1 MIPSINCVNLIKK
14 WEGFRAKPYQ
24 TVYNGK
30 KDVPTIGY
38 GSTFYLDGKK
48 VSMQDQMITES
59 TASEMLSVIVNDFAT
74 RMIPYIKSKLNQN
87 QFDALVCFSYNV
99 GLGNFIKSTLL
110 KKVNNSDFNGAS
122 SEFLKWNKCQGK
134 VVTGLTNRRNDE
146 KTLFLKV

>member
-14 WEGFRAKPYQ
+14 WEGFKNKPYQ
-24 TVYNGK
+24 VIYNGK

-48 VSMQDQMITES
+48 VTMKDKMITEA

-74 RMIPYIKSKLNQN
+74 KMVPYIKVKLNQN
-87 QFDALVCFSYNV
+87 QFDSLVCFSYNV

-110 KKVNNSDFNGAS
+110 KKVNKSDFIGAG
-122 SEFLKWNKCQGK
+122 SEFLKWNKCKGE
-134 VVTGLTNRRNDE
+134 VVAGLTNRRKDE
-146 KTLFLKV
+146 QTLFLKV